1 MMRGL
6 NLLQKAGGLSSPAL
20 KIKCLKKRFFFRE
33 DDVLCYRLDS
43 QIDYML
49 SNGIAE
55 MNLWLAKKENNTPYF
70 FCRHFGEVGEKSEG
84 GCGNFC
90 EGYEPKNGKSG
101 VCKNYGN
108 TYEKS
113 DICFTINLNQ

>member
-1 MMRGL
+1 MQGFY
-6 NLLQKAGGLSSPAL
+6 LLRKSGGLSAPA
-20 KIKCLKKRFFFRE
+20 KIKCLKRRFFFRE

-70 FCRHFGEVGEKSEG
+70 FADTLEKLAKNQRAVVVSFVRGTSQKTENR
-84 GCGNFC
+84 GCVKIMATLMKKAIFV
-90 EGYEPKNGKSG
+90 S
-101 VCKNYGN
+101 
-108 TYEKS
+108 
-113 DICFTINLNQ
+113 L